1 MLHPL
6 PQLLFG
12 EYRRRILD
20 LLLLNPERSLH
31 VREIARLTD
40 TSPGTLHK
48 ELAKLAEAGILAR
61 HANGNQVEYRADL
74 SCPIYEELAAILRKT
89 SGFAE
94 TIKDALR
101 PIQASISVAFIFGSM
116 ASGKNHAFS
125 DIDVMLIGDVLFAD
139 AVRCLYNAQQTLK
152 REINPKIYS
161 LSEWQS
167 AIAAD
172 EPFLREVLARP
183 KLFLIGNSDDLGNQG
198 HRIALAP

>member
-1 MLHPL
+1 
-6 PQLLFG
+6 
-12 EYRRRILD
+12 
-20 LLLLNPERSLH
+20 
-31 VREIARLTD
+31 
-40 TSPGTLHK
+40 
-48 ELAKLAEAGILAR
+48 
-61 HANGNQVEYRADL
+61 
-74 SCPIYEELAAILRKT
+74 
-89 SGFAE
+89 
-94 TIKDALR
+94 
-101 PIQASISVAFIFGSM
+101 
-116 ASGKNHAFS
+116 
-125 DIDVMLIGDVLFAD
+125 MLIGDILFVD